1 MSVRRFHALAA
12 RIDTVLLAMNDDEEA
27 GAGERIGGISGAIG
41 GAAAGA
47 ILPTIAKRT
56 HGAAAAEALKSVR
69 NPKAASGAAYGFPE
83 AFAKLKA
90 MPAVANS
97 GIASGAVEGLRKA
110 SYSTAR
116 TAVKAGN
123 DFNGMLAKG
132 GRNTRLIG
140 GAVLGLGG
148 YLAGKGIGRIADN
161 MGYTH
166 DDDKK

>member
-1 MSVRRFHALAA
+1 MA
-12 RIDTVLLAMNDDEEA
+12 E
-27 GAGERIGGISGAIG
+27 G
-41 GAAAGA
+41 GAKM
-47 ILPTIAKRT
+47 PTIIT
-56 HGAAAAEALKSVR
+56 
-69 NPKAASGAAYGFPE
+69 PKAASGAAYGFPE

-140 GAVLGLGG
+140 GSVLGLGG

-161 MGYTH
+161 MGYAH
-166 DDDKK
+166 DDDRK